1 MVTASEQANTRAMT
15 DLDAKLQSVK
25 KKVADLEEQLEG
37 RISEV
42 SPLFLIRFSFFGSLQ
57 VH

>member
-25 KKVADLEEQLEG
+25 KKVADLEEQSW
-37 RISEV
+37 RV
-42 SPLFLIRFSFFGSLQ
+42 AFRK
-57 VH
+57 